1 MQWICFFMLATPLM
15 AATQDSD
22 LVDPYSMPLTPYSE
36 SLETLHFDGQLA
48 DTFQVVI
55 DPISRSRLSTEI
67 QSPVVKISKRLG
79 DAFKKGDTLIEL
91 DDAVFA
97 YNLKKNEALLEK
109 AVVELEAQQEL
120 YDDNVASLFE
130 LKEAEA
136 NAAIARSDLSFAEKN
151 MDATAIR
158 APYDGKVVKLD
169 IEEHELPQK
178 GQELVEVINDKVLV
192 AKLLIPSSMI
202 NKISIGSPFKIH
214 LPEADQTL
222 DVTISRI
229 GAVIDPSSSTIQ
241 IEADINND
249 NGNLWAGMT
258 GSADFDTIDKT
269 INTATDNPKSAQ

>member
-15 AATQDSD
+15 AAPQDSD
-22 LVDPYSMPLTPYSE
+22 LADPYRMPLNPYSE
-36 SLETLHFDGQLA
+36 SMEPLSFDGQLTN
-48 DTFQVVI
+48 TFQVVI
-55 DPISRSRLSTEI
+55 DPIGRSRLSTEI

-91 DDAVFA
+91 DDAVFIH
-97 YNLKKNEALLEK
+97 NLKKNEALLEK
-109 AVVELEAQQEL
+109 AIVELEAQQEL
-120 YDDNVASLFE
+120 YEDNVASLFE
-130 LKEAEA
+130 LKEAET
-136 NAAIARSDLSFAEKN
+136 NVAIARSDLSFAEKN
-151 MDATAIR
+151 MDATEIR

-249 NGNLWAGMT
+249 KGDLWAGMT
-258 GSADFDTIDKT
+258 GSADFDAGDKRSMSQPT
-269 INTATDNPKSAQ
+269 TPNSL